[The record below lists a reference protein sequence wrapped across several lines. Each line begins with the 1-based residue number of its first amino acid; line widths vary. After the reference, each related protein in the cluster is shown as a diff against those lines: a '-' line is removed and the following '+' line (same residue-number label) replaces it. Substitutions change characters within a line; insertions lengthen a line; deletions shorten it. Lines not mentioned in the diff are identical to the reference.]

1 MDPREPAMAAA
12 PRILV
17 EAFECLPDQASPS
30 RRRIGV
36 LDVTDPIS
44 DALLFR
50 RIASPAPRGISVG
63 LFASALDRDVAT
75 IAWEGR
81 LAIPDLSASIDA
93 FVSEVGGIEGVRRF
107 RRHLTG
113 VGAAARAAQRAEE
126 FRDLVAQ
133 AAFVPHHEAGEGAM
147 FYCHLALGEAEY
159 VATVADAYPSW
170 RYDDYVARHP
180 RPDVDFDAPEHVA
193 WSAGYDAWARAE
205 RPPLVFLTTPLR
217 FAGLDAAALRDA
229 FEDDGEVDLP
239 AILASA
245 CDDHHED
252 AFDDL
257 VDECALFDLVAA
269 WLPHAGK
276 GTPEDLALEQALAD
290 WNGRQTLVSYMLDET
305 RYTGTSPDVDADGIA
320 RWCSRHLERAK
331 ASLDEA
337 RIWSPLPSVIGDVPS
352 SRAA

>member
-1 MDPREPAMAAA
+1 MAAAA
-12 PRILV
+12 PRLLV
-17 EAFECLPDQASPS
+17 EAFECLPGPAPQS
-30 RRRIGV
+30 RRRIGL
-36 LDVTDPIS
+36 LDLSDPIS

-50 RIASPAPRGISVG
+50 RLASPAPQCVSVR
-63 LFASALDRDVAT
+63 LFAPALDRDVAT

-81 LAIPDLSASIDA
+81 LAIPDLAASIDA

-113 VGAAARAAQRAEE
+113 VGAADRAVQRAEE

-133 AAFVPHHEAGEGAM
+133 ANFVPYPEAGKAAM
-147 FYCHLALGEAEY
+147 FYCHLGHGDAEY
-159 VATVADAYPSW
+159 VSTAADAYPSW
-170 RYDDYVARHP
+170 RFDDYVRRHP

-193 WSAGYDAWARAE
+193 WSAGYDAWAKQE
-205 RPPLVFLTTPLR
+205 RPPLVFLTTPVH

-239 AILASA
+239 TLLASA
-245 CDDHHED
+245 CEDHHED
-252 AFDDL
+252 AFEQL
-257 VDECALFDLVAA
+257 VDEDGLFDLVAA

-276 GTPEDLALEQALAD
+276 GTAEDLALEPALAT

-305 RYTGTSPDVDADGIA
+305 RYTGTSPDVDAGAIA
-320 RWCSRHLERAK
+320 RWCARHVERAK
-331 ASLDEA
+331 ASLEEA
-337 RIWSPLPSVIGDVPS
+337 RIWSSLPSATGDVPS